1 MSNTFYAELGEATVA
16 LLKAKMSLHNEKV
29 KGNIISKHLRA
40 IANCLDT
47 DDEDLDDTRLLHG
60 FQNNETSYAFIGRH
74 QIENPSTSSEGNPVF
89 DVPGDLVEVIQNI
102 IRLEKTV
109 EEKEEEVRIATENAM
124 RR

>member
-1 MSNTFYAELGEATVA
+1 MSNAFYAELGEATVS

-29 KGNIISKHLRA
+29 KGNNISKHLRA

-60 FQNNETSYAFIGRH
+60 FQNDESSYAFTGRH
-74 QIENPSTSSEGNPVF
+74 QIENPAMSSSGNPVF

-109 EEKEEEVRIATENAM
+109 KEKEEEVRIATERAM